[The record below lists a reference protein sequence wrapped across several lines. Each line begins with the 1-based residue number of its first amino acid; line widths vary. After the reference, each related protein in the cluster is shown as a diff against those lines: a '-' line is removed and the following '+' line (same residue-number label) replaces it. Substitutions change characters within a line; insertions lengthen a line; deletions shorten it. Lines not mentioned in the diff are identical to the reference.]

1 MSDLDEDRS
10 SPINPQVI
18 ADIEEKSFGHVRE
31 MRSARNESSDDDGWC
46 VRIHGAEHATRRSDV
61 ILC

>member
-18 ADIEEKSFGHVRE
+18 ADIGEKSFGHVRGL
-31 MRSARNESSDDDGWC
+31 RSARNEISDDDGWC

-61 ILC
+61 ISC